1 MRAIEL
7 KTAAHVVPMIYAYT
21 TPEIRRHDGWTKIG
35 YTEQDV
41 ETRIKQQTHTADVEY
56 QIEWRGQAVFDDGSG
71 ERFRDTDFHA
81 YLRKLGYTQE
91 PGKNNEWFEILP
103 PVAKNHF
110 RDFREDRGILRTIDA
125 VTPYTL
131 RREQAEAVQKTAEYF
146 HSHEKGEYLWNAKPR
161 FGKTLSTYD
170 FCKAVDAQTVLI
182 VTNRPSIANSWY
194 SDYERFFAPASGYQ
208 FVSNSAALQGKK
220 YVLTSDQYANVVIT
234 SDDPP
239 RRIEF
244 ISLQDLKGSIDFGGR
259 FDKNAEIADILWDV
273 LIVDEAHEGV
283 DTYKTDTAFNQI
295 KRRFT
300 LHLSGTPFKALAND
314 KFSEDATFNWT
325 YADEQRYKRDW
336 NDADGENPYATLPK
350 LNLLTYQMSEI
361 VRDELRGGIDIDGEQ
376 QAYAF
381 DLNEFFAT
389 DGKGN
394 FLHESAV
401 DRFLDAMTSQ
411 VKFPFSTEDLRDELK
426 HTLWLLNRVDSA
438 KALQEKLEQHPVFGQ
453 YKIVLAAG
461 DGKPKD
467 EAKAEKELNAAFDR
481 VNAAIRDYDKTIT
494 LSVGQL
500 TTGVTIPEWTAVM
513 MLRSIRSPALY
524 MQAAFRAQ
532 NPCLF
537 KHADGSFHRKQ
548 NAYVFD
554 FDPARTLILFEE
566 FANDLIAETADGRGD
581 SDTRKQNVRELL
593 NFFPVLGEDENG
605 EMVELDAEKVLSI
618 PRKLRSQEVVKRG
631 FMCNYLFQNI
641 ANIFSA
647 PKVVI
652 DILNQ
657 FTPMDEPKA
666 KKGIDADK
674 AADLPVDDNGDV
686 LIEEEHVIGLA
697 ADIFG
702 EKIYDITDTFTE
714 ELEQASIG
722 EKKPGAE
729 LQQLKELFTQTAVK
743 PIVAETQKAY
753 TDMRPQER
761 KRLERDIQ
769 QGADKLVERAYGDY
783 TIERHKIERERDAA
797 LAEAAPADKPAIRA
811 EYQSQ
816 IEQAGEALREKLH
829 DSVDDFVTEASR
841 SAVRAAETS
850 EKEKAKESIEDDV
863 RDHLRGFARTIP
875 SFLMAYGDNSTTLET
890 FDTII
895 PDNVFREVTSISLEQ
910 FRFLRD
916 GGDYTDPDTGE
927 VKHFDGKLF
936 DPVVFNDAVREFLRL
951 RLSLANYFEE
961 QDEDIF
967 DYVPPQKTNQIYT
980 PRWVVIKMVDL
991 LEEQNPG
998 CFDDPNKTFADL
1010 YMKSGLYITEIVKR
1024 LFRSE
1029 KMKTAFPDDNERIRH
1044 ILRKQVYGMA
1054 PTEIIYRIAT
1064 NYILGFDETLKNETH
1079 NFAQGDAA
1087 EAAKTGTLQTLVNKN
1102 SDNKN
1107 GAGEYNTH
1115 SSAPISLAVHFLIDT
1130 IIENMIQSLPRN
1142 IN

>member
-1 MRAIEL
+1 MMNAICI
-7 KTAAHVVPMIYAYT
+7 KTAAPVVPMIYAYT

-41 ETRIKQQTHTADVEY
+41 ETRIRQQTHTADVQY
-56 QIEWRGQAVFDDGSG
+56 KIEWRGQAVFDDGSG
-71 ERFRDTDFHA
+71 DRFRDTDFHA

-91 PGKNNEWFEILP
+91 PGKNNEWFQILP

-131 RREQAEAVQKTAEYF
+131 RREQAQAVAMTAEYCRT
-146 HSHEKGEYLWNAKPR
+146 HDRGEFLWNAKPR
-161 FGKTLSTYD
+161 FGKTLSAYD
-170 FCKAVDAQTVLI
+170 FCRTVDAQTVLI

-194 SDYERFFAPASGYQ
+194 TDYERFFAPESGYQ

-220 YVLTSDQYANVVIT
+220 YVLTSEQYSDAVIT

-259 FDKNAEIADILWDV
+259 FDKNKEIADISWDV
-273 LIVDEAHEGV
+273 LIIDEAHEGV

-295 KRRFT
+295 KRKFT

-314 KFSEDATFNWT
+314 KFSEDAIYNWT
-325 YADEQRYKRDW
+325 YADEQKAKRDW
-336 NDADGENPYATLPK
+336 NDADGENPYGTLPR

-361 VRDELRGGIDIDGEQ
+361 VREELRGGIDIDGEQ
-376 QAYAF
+376 QAFAF

-401 DRFLDAMTSQ
+401 DRFLDAMTTQ
-411 VKFPFSTEDLRDELK
+411 VKFPFSTEELRNELK

-467 EAKAEKELNAAFDR
+467 EEKAEKELKASFDR
-481 VNAAIRDYDKTIT
+481 VTAAIAEYDKTIT

-513 MLRSIRSPALY
+513 MLSSIRSPALY

-537 KHADGSFHRKQ
+537 KAEDGSFFRKQ

-593 NFFPVLGEDENG
+593 NFFPVIGEDENG

-618 PRKLRSQEVVKRG
+618 PRKLRSQEVVKRR

-647 PKVVI
+647 PKAVI

-657 FTPMDEPKA
+657 FTPVDEPKA
-666 KKGIDADK
+666 KKGIDAEK
-674 AADLPVDDNGDV
+674 AADLPLGEDGSVQ
-686 LIEEEHVIGLA
+686 IEEEHVIGLA

-702 EKIYDITDTFTE
+702 EKIYDITDTFTQD
-714 ELEQASIG
+714 LEQASIG
-722 EKKPGAE
+722 EKKPGTE
-729 LQQLKELFTQTAVK
+729 LQQLKELFTQSAVK
-743 PIVAETQKAY
+743 PIVTETQKAY

-761 KRLERDIQ
+761 KRMEREIQ
-769 QGADKLVERAYGDY
+769 QDADRLVERAYGEY
-783 TIERHKIERERDAA
+783 TVERRKLERDRDAA
-797 LAEAAPADKPAIRA
+797 LAGATAAERNAIRA
-811 EYQSQ
+811 DYQAQ
-816 IEQAGEALREKLH
+816 IEQAGESLREKLH
-829 DSVDDFVTEASR
+829 ESVDTFVTEASR

-875 SFLMAYGDNSTTLET
+875 SFLMAYGDETTTLET
-890 FDTII
+890 FDAII
-895 PDNVFREVTSISLEQ
+895 PDSVFREVTSVTLSQ

-927 VKHFDGKLF
+927 VKHFEGKLF
-936 DPVVFNDAVREFLRL
+936 DPVVFNDAVREFLNL
-951 RLSLANYFEE
+951 RVKLANYFEDQE
-961 QDEDIF
+961 EDIF
-967 DYVPPQKTNQIYT
+967 DYVPPQKTNQIFT
-980 PRWVVIKMVDL
+980 PRWVVAKMVDL

-1029 KMKTAFPDDNERIRH
+1029 KIKAAFPNDDERVRH

-1064 NYILGFDETLKNETH
+1064 NYILGFDETLKSETK
-1079 NFAQGDAA
+1079 NFVQADAA
-1087 EAAKTGTLQTLVNKN
+1087 EAAKNGTLQALVNEKF
-1102 SDNKN
+1102 S
-1107 GAGEYNTH
+1107 T
-1115 SSAPISLAVHFLIDT
+1115 
-1130 IIENMIQSLPRN
+1130 Q
-1142 IN
+1142 